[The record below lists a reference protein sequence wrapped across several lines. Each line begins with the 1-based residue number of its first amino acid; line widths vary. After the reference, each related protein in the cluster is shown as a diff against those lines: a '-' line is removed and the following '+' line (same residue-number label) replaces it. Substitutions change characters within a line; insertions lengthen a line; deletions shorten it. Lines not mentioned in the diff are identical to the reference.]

1 MPDSLKIPPAD
12 CIDMKDVRGQI
23 DRLDR
28 VLVGLLFERQGYIE
42 RAAEIKQDRNVVH
55 DDARIEDVV
64 AKVLV
69 EAKRV
74 GLSAA
79 IAEPVWRTL
88 IARCIAHEFEKFDA
102 KGQRAR

>member
-1 MPDSLKIPPAD
+1 MPAL
-12 CIDMKDVRGQI
+12 RTQI

-28 VLVGLLFERQGYIE
+28 ALVALMAERQGYIE
-42 RAAEIKQDRNVVH
+42 RAAEIKTDRAVVH

-64 AKVLV
+64 TKVLA
-69 EAKRV
+69 EAKRA

-88 IARCIAHEFEKFDA
+88 IARSIAHEFVMFDA
-102 KGQRAR
+102 KNPAA

>member
-1 MPDSLKIPPAD
+1 MSSVPFVPPKACADMPAL
-12 CIDMKDVRGQI
+12 RTQI

-28 VLVGLLFERQGYIE
+28 ALVALMAERQGYIE
-42 RAAEIKQDRNVVH
+42 RAAEIKTDRAVVH

-64 AKVLV
+64 TKVLA
-69 EAKRV
+69 EAKRA

-88 IARCIAHEFEKFDA
+88 IARSIAHEFVMFDA
-102 KGQRAR
+102 KNPAA

>member
-1 MPDSLKIPPAD
+1 MAEVPNVAPAD
-12 CIDMKDVRGQI
+12 CADMPSLRAQI

-28 VLVGLLFERQGYIE
+28 LLVGLLAERQGYIE
-42 RAAEIKQDRNVVH
+42 RAAVIKQDRNVVH

-64 AKVLV
+64 SKVMA
-69 EAKRV
+69 EAKRA

-102 KGQRAR
+102 KTSAA